1 MVLDILLLAA
11 GAIMVATGIGAVLAR
26 SLLVSIILS
35 GGVSLVA
42 SLVFLLI
49 GAPDVA
55 MTEAAIGSGLTT
67 VVFLYALSRARQ
79 ADDETSDAAEL
90 GATPVEVAGL
100 DAAASVS
107 ASGLGKS
114 TAGANGQSGGRK

>member
-11 GAIMVATGIGAVLAR
+11 GAVMVAAGIGAVLAK

-35 GGVSLVA
+35 GGVSLLA

-90 GATPVEVAGL
+90 GADPVAATGPVAADLGATDL
-100 DAAASVS
+100 NAAAI
-107 ASGLGKS
+107 
-114 TAGANGQSGGRK
+114 GATQKVGGRK

>member
-1 MVLDILLLAA
+1 MLVDIAILASGIVMIA
-11 GAIMVATGIGAVLAR
+11 AGIGAVLSR

-42 SLVFLLI
+42 SLVFLLM

-67 VVFLYALSRARQ
+67 VVFLYAMARARQ
-79 ADDETSDAAEL
+79 PDDEETDPL
-90 GATPVEVAGL
+90 G
-100 DAAASVS
+100 DSVR
-107 ASGLGKS
+107 
-114 TAGANGQSGGRK
+114 GGRS

>member
-11 GAIMVATGIGAVLAR
+11 GAIMVAAGIGAILAR

-79 ADDETSDAAEL
+79 ADDETSDTVES
-90 GATPVEVAGL
+90 GATPADEAGL
-100 DAAASVS
+100 GSSEHRAHPAASS
-107 ASGLGKS
+107 FR
-114 TAGANGQSGGRK
+114 ANLQSGGRK

>member
-1 MVLDILLLAA
+1 MVLDVAILTAA
-11 GAIMVATGIGAVLAR
+11 IVMIAAGIGAVLAR
-26 SLLVSIILS
+26 SLLVSIILA

-42 SLVFLLI
+42 SLVFLLM

-79 ADDETSDAAEL
+79 ADHEDDSAMSSDTQI
-90 GATPVEVAGL
+90 G
-100 DAAASVS
+100 
-107 ASGLGKS
+107 
-114 TAGANGQSGGRK
+114 GQS

>member
-1 MVLDILLLAA
+1 MVVDIAILAA
-11 GAIMVATGIGAVLAR
+11 GVVMIAAGIGAILAK

-42 SLVFLLI
+42 SLVFLLM

-67 VVFLYALSRARQ
+67 VVFLYALARARQ
-79 ADDETSDAAEL
+79 PDDENADPF
-90 GATPVEVAGL
+90 G
-100 DAAASVS
+100 DSV
-107 ASGLGKS
+107 K
-114 TAGANGQSGGRK
+114 GGRR

>member
-1 MVLDILLLAA
+1 MVLDIMLLSA
-11 GAIMVATGIGAVLAR
+11 GAIMVAAGIGAVLAR

-55 MTEAAIGSGLTT
+55 
-67 VVFLYALSRARQ
+67 
-79 ADDETSDAAEL
+79 
-90 GATPVEVAGL
+90 
-100 DAAASVS
+100 
-107 ASGLGKS
+107 
-114 TAGANGQSGGRK
+114 